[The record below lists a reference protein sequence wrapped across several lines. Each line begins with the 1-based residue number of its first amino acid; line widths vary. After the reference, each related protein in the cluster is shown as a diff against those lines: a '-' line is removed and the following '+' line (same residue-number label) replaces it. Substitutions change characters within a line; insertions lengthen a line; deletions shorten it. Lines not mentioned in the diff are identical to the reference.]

1 MRMRCTYHSGYNLG
15 QHNLPSCKLNV
26 YDHSIRI
33 PMMIRG
39 PGIPHGLNFTQ
50 IGSNVDV
57 APTFLSLA
65 GLDPTKISNG
75 PPMDGKSLLPWLIQ
89 SSDATSVQL
98 PEMTRA
104 QLRTERARLGLADS
118 VRSAVTPVRDHHW
131 VEFYS
136 LGSFGCCGG
145 GTCKA
150 DQPDHTGSGSLDGM
164 RCGAGR
170 SSPGD
175 PTHMVDSAESNTY
188 RALRFV
194 SATHGN
200 KLYAEFT
207 RVTDWNFTARDIF
220 VEVFDLDSDPGQLR
234 NIVNETAAEDMEFY
248 RATTK
253 AQFMCAGASCT

>member
-1 MRMRCTYHSGYNLG
+1 
-15 QHNLPSCKLNV
+15 
-26 YDHSIRI
+26 
-33 PMMIRG
+33 MMIRG

-50 IGSNVDV
+50 VIQRQQHLKERRALFVLKQCLSTQIASNVDI
-57 APTFLSLA
+57 APTLLALA

-75 PPMDGKSLLPWLIQ
+75 PPMDGKSLLPWLISQ
-89 SSDATSVQL
+89 SSGDDALSLQQQL
-98 PEMTRA
+98 PEMTRV
-104 QLRTERARLGLADS
+104 QLRTERERLGLADS
-118 VRSAVTPVRDHHW
+118 VRTAVTPVRDHHW

-145 GTCKA
+145 NTCKA

-170 SSPGD
+170 SSPGH
-175 PTHMVDSAESNTY
+175 PIHMVDSAESNTY

-207 RVTDWNFTARDIF
+207 RVTDWNFTALDIF
-220 VEVFDLDSDPGQLR
+220 IEVFDLNSDPGQMR
-234 NIVNETAAEDMEFY
+234 NLVNQTSAADMAFY

-253 AQFMCAGASCT
+253 AQFACAGATCT